1 MAKKLTEHHPFM
13 KKVNELCIE
22 MQKLGVSIEYNGM
35 GALGMGA
42 LSITDTETNETYTLK
57 YLDDGGLISDFPP
70 LVEFKLVIED

>member
-13 KKVNELCIE
+13 KKVNEICNE

-35 GALGMGA
+35 GAL
-42 LSITDTETNETYTLK
+42 SITDTETNETYRLK

-70 LVEFKLVIED
+70 LVEFKLVIEN